1 MTEPTHFTI
10 SELAKEFEVTSRTI
24 RFYEEKGLLSPTRN
38 GQHRIYDK
46 ADRVRLELI
55 LRGKRA
61 GLSLDES
68 REIIDMYAPGSSN
81 ERQYRFLLDKV
92 NNKQAQLERQ
102 IEDIQQLIVGL
113 EEVRDRCE
121 TALKSNKGSSEKYP
135 MPLAYRRIQH

>member
-1 MTEPTHFTI
+1 MPDTTHFTI
-10 SELAKEFEVTSRTI
+10 SELAKEFDVTSRTI
-24 RFYEEKGLLSPTRN
+24 RFYEEKGLLSPVRN
-38 GQHRIYDK
+38 GQHRIYNK

-92 NNKQAQLERQ
+92 NVKQAQLERQ
-102 IEDIQQLIVGL
+102 MDDIQQLIAGL
-113 EEVRDRCE
+113 QEVRGRCE
-121 TALKSNKGSSEKYP
+121 KALRSNK
-135 MPLAYRRIQH
+135 H